1 MIDGVWVVP
10 LEVHSDDRGYLIE
23 IARRADD
30 PEGHGII
37 QRFGQVYLV
46 GNFAHGVI
54 RAFHKHEKTWDWFT
68 ISHGSA
74 KVVLVDERENSPSRG
89 ERMTLVIGERSPVL
103 VAVPPGVYHGW
114 MSLKDDTQLIG
125 VASQTYNR
133 QDPDEE
139 RVPPD
144 HFGDVWTVEGR

>member
-30 PEGHGII
+30 PAGHGII

-54 RAFHKHEKTWDWFT
+54 RAFHKHE
-68 ISHGSA
+68 
-74 KVVLVDERENSPSRG
+74 
-89 ERMTLVIGERSPVL
+89 
-103 VAVPPGVYHGW
+103 
-114 MSLKDDTQLIG
+114 
-125 VASQTYNR
+125 
-133 QDPDEE
+133 
-139 RVPPD
+139 
-144 HFGDVWTVEGR
+144 